1 MTSRRAFLLILTS
14 STLAWPSLGEAQQA
28 SKIARV
34 GWLWGGVAG
43 PPPPSI
49 LEGFREGLRDA
60 GWVEG
65 RNLVIEFR
73 YGPSAGSAEERR
85 NATAQLAKDLV
96 ERKVDVI
103 FASPAPAA
111 LAAKR
116 VTETVPVVFT
126 GISDPIAFG
135 LVSSLSKPGTNFT
148 GVSFQAADLNPK
160 RLDLL
165 REAAPHVGK
174 IAVLVNRDHPL
185 RERMLKDVQAA
196 VRVTNVT
203 LHVVVTGESDPGE
216 LDRAF
221 EAITREGAGAVLGLP
236 VAWYYQHRQR
246 LAELAIRHRLPTVF
260 ELGDFADAG
269 CLMGYGPSPREMWR
283 LAATH
288 VDRILKGANPAD
300 LPVQQPTKFELVLNV
315 KTAKALGL
323 TIPPSLLLRADR
335 VVE

>member
-1 MTSRRAFLLILTS
+1 MTSRRAFLLILAS
-14 STLAWPSLGEAQQA
+14 STLWPSAGEAQQA
-28 SKIARV
+28 PKIARV

-73 YGPSAGSAEERR
+73 YGPSGGSAEERR

-96 ERKVDVI
+96 DRKVDVI

-135 LVSSLSKPGTNFT
+135 LVASLSKPGRNFT

-160 RLDLL
+160 RLELL
-165 REAAPHVGK
+165 REAVPRVGK

-185 RERMLKDVQAA
+185 RERMLKDVEAA
-196 VRVTNVT
+196 ARVANIT
-203 LHVVVTGESDPGE
+203 LHVVVTGESNPGD

-236 VAWYYQHRQR
+236 VAWYYQHRRR
-246 LAELAIRHRLPTVF
+246 LAEVAIRNRLPTMF

-300 LPVQQPTKFELVLNV
+300 LPVQQPTKFELAINV
-315 KTAKALGL
+315 KTAKALGV